1 MHDTC
6 RARACTSGKGASWP
20 SDDHVITM
28 ATAIKEPAEDWFVAI
43 HAERTSPATCQVW
56 LRLAS
61 RLNHAVAIALIALT
75 AHGWWAHQ
83 DSNLE
88 PKDYESS
95 ALTVEL

>member
-1 MHDTC
+1 MAAPE
-6 RARACTSGKGASWP
+6 RVPVEGGIVA

-28 ATAIKEPAEDWFVAI
+28 ATAIKESAEDWFVAI
-43 HAERTSPATCQVW
+43 HAERTSPVTCQVW

-61 RLNHAVAIALIALT
+61 RLNHAAAIALIALT

-88 PKDYESS
+88 PRDYESP